1 MAFFKF
7 RFPGQSESA
16 EAVNSGPNENIE
28 VVRRRA
34 RHRLIGAVVLVLFAV
49 VGFPLIFDTQP
60 RPVSVDTPILIPD
73 RQNAS
78 PLSSTAPIPSDQAP
92 AQPLLS
98 PAQVDS
104 VQSSLDTREEVVGST
119 PVVSGP
125 KADIS
130 KTKNSEDKSINKDV
144 TVKNENVVKEE
155 LKSVA
160 AAKTEKSVLAS
171 KGKEGAEK
179 AQALLDGKSDK
190 ASVGRVVIQVGA
202 FSDTAK
208 IRDVRNKLEQ
218 AGLKTYTQL
227 VDGKDGK
234 STTRVRVGPFETR
247 EEAEK
252 AAARIRK
259 LNLPAAFLTL

>member
-60 RPVSVDTPILIPD
+60 RPISVDTPILIPD

-78 PLSSTAPIPSDQAP
+78 PLSSAAPVPPDQAP

-104 VQSSLDTREEVVGST
+104 VQSSLDTREEVVSSE

-125 KADIS
+125 KADPS
-130 KTKNSEDKSINKDV
+130 KTTNSDDKSSNKDV
-144 TVKNENVVKEE
+144 VVKNETAVKEE

-160 AAKTEKSVLAS
+160 AKTEKSVPAS
-171 KGKEGAEK
+171 KGKEGAGK

-252 AAARIRK
+252 AAVRIRK